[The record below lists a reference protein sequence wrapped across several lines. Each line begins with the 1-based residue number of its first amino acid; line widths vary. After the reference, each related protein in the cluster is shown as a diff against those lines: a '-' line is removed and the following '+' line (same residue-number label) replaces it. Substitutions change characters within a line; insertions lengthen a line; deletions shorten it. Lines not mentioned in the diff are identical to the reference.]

1 MAYRARPLVARCLL
15 ALSAVSASASAQDVH
30 YGMNTRV
37 LTAPMADKM
46 TELGAGVVRLAFGW
60 DVIEPNCK
68 GCFDWTTTDAWRDE
82 AKRTHRAIFASLA
95 YAPAWANGGQ
105 PYRYPPLN
113 YQDWYDFVFATVS
126 RYRDDIHLWG
136 VWNEPNLDE
145 YLQGADPR
153 VYRSLV
159 ITARAAIR
167 AADPLATVL
176 GPDVSWHGVK
186 DGWFAAVMNDFGDL
200 FDIVTVHWYAD
211 GPDLAVMMDQLVRP
225 VSLGRQRV
233 DDRSRD
239 EAVRVVLRRGGAGA
253 ALSARAERV
262 PGAAQLVD
270 RRDVLRPLRAA
281 VGTRLR
287 HRDHARRLV
296 QPAGV
301 PAVSGVHQ
309 AHPSPSASLAEL
321 AGRRAAKAER
331 PALL

>member
-1 MAYRARPLVARCLL
+1 VRAALVFAF
-15 ALSAVSASASAQDVH
+15 AAMVFAPAAVAQDIT

-68 GCFDWTTTDAWRDE
+68 GCYAWEKTDAWRDE

-113 YQDWYDFVFATVS
+113 YQDWYDFVFATAS
-126 RYRDDIHLWG
+126 RYRDDIVLWG

-159 ITARAAIR
+159 ITARAAIL
-167 AADPLATVL
+167 AANPRATVL

-200 FDIVTVHWYAD
+200 FDIVTIHWYAD
-211 GPDLAVMMDQLVRP
+211 GPELAVMMDQLVRP
-225 VSLGRQRV
+225 ASLGRNVWMTEVGMKPCASFFGEAGQASLYQRV
-233 DDRSRD
+233 
-239 EAVRVVLRRGGAGA
+239 
-253 ALSARAERV
+253 LSAFQQRRSWWTGVIFYDLYELPSGRDCGTAITRADWSNR
-262 PGAAQLVD
+262 PAFQLYQ
-270 RRDVLRPLRAA
+270 AFIK
-281 VGTRLR
+281 
-287 HRDHARRLV
+287 
-296 QPAGV
+296 
-301 PAVSGVHQ
+301 
-309 AHPSPSASLAEL
+309 AHP
-321 AGRRAAKAER
+321 
-331 PALL
+331 

>member
-1 MAYRARPLVARCLL
+1 MALRKVLKVLRVLVVL
-15 ALSAVSASASAQDVH
+15 AVLVVCGLAAPAAAQDVQ

-46 TELGAGVVRLAFGW
+46 SELGAGVVRLAYGW
-60 DVIEPNCK
+60 DVIEPTCK
-68 GCFDWTTTDAWRDE
+68 GCFNWETTDVWRDQ
-82 AKRTHRAIFASLA
+82 ARRTHRTIFASLA

-167 AADPLATVL
+167 AADPLATML

-211 GPDLAVMMDQLVRP
+211 GPDLAIMMDQVVRP
-225 VSLGRQRV
+225 LSLGKRVWMTEVGMKPCASLFGEVGQALLYQRV
-233 DDRSRD
+233 LTALQERRSWWTG
-239 EAVRVVLRRGGAGA
+239 VLFYD
-253 ALSARAERV
+253 LYE
-262 PGAAQLVD
+262 P
-270 RRDVLRPLRAA
+270 
-281 VGTRLR
+281 
-287 HRDHARRLV
+287 
-296 QPAGV
+296 PAGGDCGT
-301 PAVSGVHQ
+301 AIT
-309 AHPSPSASLAEL
+309 
-321 AGRRAAKAER
+321 RADWSNR
-331 PALL
+331 PAFLVYQAFIRQQR

>member
-1 MAYRARPLVARCLL
+1 VRIALVFAIV
-15 ALSAVSASASAQDVH
+15 AMMFVQAAAAQDVT

-46 TELGAGVVRLAFGW
+46 GELGGSVVRLAFGW
-60 DVIEPNCK
+60 DVLEPACK

-82 AKRTHRAIFASLA
+82 AKRTHQAIFASLA
-95 YAPAWANGGQ
+95 YAPAWANGGH

-145 YLQGADPR
+145 YLQGSDPR

-176 GPDVSWHGVK
+176 GPEVSWHGVR

-211 GPDLAVMMDQLVRP
+211 GPELPIMMDQLVRP
-225 VSLGRQRV
+225 VSRGRQVWMSEVGMKPCVSAFGEAGQALFYQRV
-233 DDRSRD
+233 
-239 EAVRVVLRRGGAGA
+239 
-253 ALSARAERV
+253 LSALQTRRSWWTGVLFFDLYEAPSGGDCGTAITRA
-262 PGAAQLVD
+262 D
-270 RRDVLRPLRAA
+270 W
-281 VGTRLR
+281 
-287 HRDHARRLV
+287 
-296 QPAGV
+296 
-301 PAVSGVHQ
+301 SN
-309 AHPSPSASLAEL
+309 
-321 AGRRAAKAER
+321 R
-331 PALL
+331 PAFQLYQAFIKANP